1 MEAQPLT
8 LSSRLSRRAVEAKPR
23 DLLCA
28 PVPAQRSPPL
38 VLPQNRHPE
47 RSASQTC
54 RLTVDL
60 RRGVEGPRGCL
71 TNECSAGLSGH
82 QNQEKIK
89 KVTTSE
95 RSRGLLCAL
104 LSNNGHK
111 PICFATALWV
121 SCLGRTNRL
130 VKTCELT
137 DRALSLREELLFQ
150 LESRRDETPRCT
162 QAWVNTWQR
171 TVTSRIEGSRI
182 YPDSHG
188 I

>member
-47 RSASQTC
+47 RSASQTF

-95 RSRGLLCAL
+95 RSRAAVRLAVKQRPQ
-104 LSNNGHK
+104 S
-111 PICFATALWV
+111 PICFATALRV
-121 SCLGRTNRL
+121 SCLGQTNRL

-137 DRALSLREELLFQ
+137 GMALSLPEELLFQ